1 MRFLRSVL
9 VVALWGCV
17 AVFGFCGGLGFAG
30 SLAALDSLWN
40 GQPDDWFRITLFAVV
55 WLGIAW
61 GAYKWIQV
69 LKRP

>member
-1 MRFLRSVL
+1 MRFLRGLL
-9 VVALWGCV
+9 VFVLWGCV
-17 AVFGFCGGLGFAG
+17 SVFGLCGGLGFVS
-30 SLAALDSLWN
+30 SLTALDWLWN
-40 GQPDDWFRITLFAVV
+40 GQPDDWFRITLFASV